1 MSESVPAG
9 EADGT
14 ASPSAFASPRTRI
27 IIFAVIAVAVIAGIA
42 WFVRYQLVGKYQEST
57 NNAYLQADAV
67 TVSSKVSGYVE
78 QVLVADNEIV
88 KAGQPLLRVDPRDY
102 QAQAAQFRSQVS
114 MAGAEVSGLE
124 AQIAEQEAAISAAG
138 ADLDAARGDAG
149 YAADEV
155 ERYAPLV
162 ASGAETRERLS
173 TLRNAS
179 RQAAARAER
188 AKAMLLGA
196 QRRLTTLRAE
206 RSAAHARGDAGRA
219 QLGAA
224 EVNLG
229 STLIRAS
236 IGGRV
241 GNKTVRVGQFVQPG
255 ARLMSVVPAQIYVTA
270 NFKETQV
277 GLMRPGQPVHIEAD
291 ALPGVELRGRVES
304 LSPGTGAQFS
314 LLPPQNATGNFT
326 KIVQR
331 VPVRIAILAGP
342 ETRQLLVPGLSV
354 EVTVDTR
361 SGREARER
369 IEREQAAIAQQSE

>member
-1 MSESVPAG
+1 MSDSAPKM
-9 EADGT
+9 EATGT
-14 ASPSAFASPRTRI
+14 DSPSLFAKPRTRG
-27 IIFAVIAVAVIAGIA
+27 IIFGVIFLAVIVGIA
-42 WFVRYQLVGKYQEST
+42 LLVRYQLVGKYLEST

-67 TVSSKVSGYVE
+67 TVSSKVAGYVE
-78 QVLVADNEIV
+78 QVLVADNQLV

-102 QAQAAQFRSQVS
+102 QAQAAQFRSQVA
-114 MAGAEVSGLE
+114 MTGAEVSGLE
-124 AQIAEQEAAISAAG
+124 AQIAEQQAAISAAR

-173 TLRNAS
+173 TLRNTARQANARVERARAMLLAS
-179 RQAAARAER
+179 ERRLVTLGAQRAAARA
-188 AKAMLLGA
+188 
-196 QRRLTTLRAE
+196 
-206 RSAAHARGDAGRA
+206 RGEAGRA

-236 IGGRV
+236 IAGRV
-241 GNKTVRVGQFVQPG
+241 GNKTVRSGQYVQPG
-255 ARLMSVVPAQIYVTA
+255 ARLMSVVPAQIYVIA

-277 GLMRPGQPVHIEAD
+277 GLMRRGQPVDIEAD
-291 ALPGVELRGRVES
+291 ALPGVELRGQVES

-342 ETRQLLVPGLSV
+342 ETRQMLVPGLSV
-354 EVTVDTR
+354 EVKVDTR
-361 SGREARER
+361 SGRESRER
-369 IEREQAAIAQQSE
+369 IEREQAAIARQGK